1 MTARPAVV
9 EPLTA
14 EAIQSGLTT
23 RFVGR
28 DLRIFE
34 TVGSTNTVL
43 RQLAAQG
50 APDGAVVLAEEQ
62 TAGRGRLNRT
72 WESRPGVGVYLSIL
86 LRPRPPVP
94 RPHVFTFLPAVAVTR
109 ALRAVSGLPIFIH
122 WPNDVMLRG
131 GKVAGILAEMR
142 SVDGRPREVVLGIG
156 MNVNHTPAD
165 LSPALRDT
173 ATSLAI
179 ASGRSWSRAAIV
191 RALLVEM
198 EAAWTRLG
206 QDGPGPLVDDW
217 RKLSPSHFGKPVVVA
232 GGSAGEIRGTT
243 RGVDEDGAL
252 LLERADGGLERVA
265 FGEMRRVRSA

>member
-1 MTARPAVV
+1 MTLRPALA

-14 EAIQSGLTT
+14 EAVQCGLTT
-23 RFVGR
+23 SFVGR
-28 DLRIFE
+28 DLRLFE
-34 TVGSTNTVL
+34 TVGSTNSVL

-72 WESRPGVGVYLSIL
+72 WESRPGVGVYLSVL
-86 LRPRPPVP
+86 LRPQAPVP

-131 GKVAGILAEMR
+131 RKVAGILAEMR

-156 MNVNHTPAD
+156 MNINHSPAD

-191 RALLVEM
+191 RALLVEL
-198 EAAWTRLG
+198 ESAWNRLG
-206 QDGPGPLVDDW
+206 QDGPGALVDDW